1 MAESEKDIEKRGF
14 MNSLFAG
21 IDIGSRTGK
30 IVIIDR
36 EKKIIH
42 SALLP
47 STGGTARTYAA
58 LLSGVNSALQD
69 RIVSTVATGYG
80 RVALED
86 IVDKTATEITC
97 HFVGVSHFYPET
109 KTIVDVGGQDS
120 KVITVDGSGRIKDF
134 LMNDRCAA
142 GTGRFLEVMA
152 DRLGWSLDEL
162 SELQADRLAPV
173 RINATCTVFA
183 ESEVVSLLAHNTDVS
198 IIASSVAQ
206 MVAQNVFFMTQKLHG
221 SGPFFMSGGVASIK
235 PVVYHLS
242 QLLSTPIAVD
252 DRSALMG
259 AMGAALLNL

>member
-1 MAESEKDIEKRGF
+1 MAKGKKDFAKRGV
-14 MNSLFAG
+14 MSSLFAG

-36 EKKIIH
+36 DKTIVH

-47 STGGTARTYAA
+47 STGGTAKTYDA
-58 LLSGVNSALQD
+58 LLQTVDKTIKDAV
-69 RIVSTVATGYG
+69 ISTVATGYG

-86 IVDKTATEITC
+86 KVDKTATEITC
-97 HFVGVSHFYPET
+97 HFMGVSHFYPET
-109 KTIVDVGGQDS
+109 KTIIDVGGQDS

-152 DRLGWSLDEL
+152 DRLGWSLEEL
-162 SELQADRLAPV
+162 SELQADTLPPV

-221 SGPFFMSGGVASIK
+221 GGPFFMSGGVASIK

-242 QLLSTPIAVD
+242 HLLSTPIAVD

-259 AMGAALLNL
+259 AMGAALLSL

>member
-1 MAESEKDIEKRGF
+1 MAEGKKDIAKRGF
-14 MNSLFAG
+14 MSSLFAG

-36 EKKIIH
+36 DRNIVH

-47 STGGTARTYAA
+47 STGGTARTYEA
-58 LLSGVNSALQD
+58 LLNSVDTAMKYE
-69 RIVSTVATGYG
+69 IVSTVATGYG

-86 IVDKTATEITC
+86 KVDKTATEITC
-97 HFVGVSHFYPET
+97 HFIGVSHFYPET
-109 KTIVDVGGQDS
+109 KTIIDVGGQDS
-120 KVITVDGSGRIKDF
+120 KVITVDDSGRIKDF

-152 DRLGWSLDEL
+152 DRLGWSLEEL
-162 SELQADRLAPV
+162 SELQADALSPV

-198 IIASSVAQ
+198 IVASSVAQ

-221 SGPFFMSGGVASIK
+221 DRPFFMSGGVASIK

-242 QLLSTPIAVD
+242 QLLATPIVVD
-252 DRSALMG
+252 KRSALMG